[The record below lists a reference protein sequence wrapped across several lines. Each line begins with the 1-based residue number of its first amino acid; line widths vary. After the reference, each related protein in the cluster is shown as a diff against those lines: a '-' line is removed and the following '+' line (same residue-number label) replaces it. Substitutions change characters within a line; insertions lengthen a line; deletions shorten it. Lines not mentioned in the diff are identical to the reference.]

1 MEKGARSRVF
11 LSICEVAM
19 TERSIWD
26 KLNTYGASIADSVYQ
41 ASVVSVFAYAGVLL
55 LLGSVGAAVWA
66 GAVDVPEFHPR

>member
-1 MEKGARSRVF
+1 MTRSQI
-11 LSICEVAM
+11 L
-19 TERSIWD
+19 D
-26 KLNTYGASIADSVYQ
+26 KLNAYGATVADSLYQ

>member
-1 MEKGARSRVF
+1 
-11 LSICEVAM
+11 M
-19 TERSIWD
+19 TGQSIWNR
-26 KLNTYGASIADSVYQ
+26 LNSCGAAIADSVYQ

>member
-1 MEKGARSRVF
+1 MTRSQI
-11 LSICEVAM
+11 LG
-19 TERSIWD
+19 
-26 KLNTYGASIADSVYQ
+26 KLNAYGAAVADSLYQ